1 MLLIGNGVP
10 GDKNLSIDIEGN
22 VIRLPQFLKRRGN
35 FTMTTSNEY
44 LYVSS
49 DNIIQKRSNNMKN

>member
-1 MLLIGNGVP
+1 MLLIDNGVP

-49 DNIIQKRSNNMKN
+49 G